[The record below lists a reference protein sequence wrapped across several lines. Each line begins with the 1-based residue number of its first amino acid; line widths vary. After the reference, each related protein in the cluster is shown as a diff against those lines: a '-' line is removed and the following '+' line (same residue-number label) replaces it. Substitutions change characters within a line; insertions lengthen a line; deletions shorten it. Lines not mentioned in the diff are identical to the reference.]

1 MNCYVCGGRLIWGG
15 DHDVEEEDGDWLIE
29 TNLTCPDCGSMVLV
43 HHGNRS
49 GNDGNDEGG

>member
-49 GNDGNDEGG
+49 GNDEGG